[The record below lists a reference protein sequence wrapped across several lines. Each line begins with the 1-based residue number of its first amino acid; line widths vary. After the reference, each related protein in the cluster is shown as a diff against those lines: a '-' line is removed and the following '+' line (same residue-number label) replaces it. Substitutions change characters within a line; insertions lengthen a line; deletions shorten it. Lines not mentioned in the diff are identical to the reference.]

1 VKIKQHKLIILLLCI
16 LFLAGGIEHN
26 IYSQNLDKIGKK
38 GMLNVNGGL
47 NYSSVFYNAQ
57 GIPNRRQPFTW
68 FVNGNVTLSILDV
81 SLPFTFNYS
90 NNQTSYTQPFNIQS
104 FNPTYKWAK
113 GYAGITSMNFS
124 QYTLANH
131 IFTGGGIELS
141 PKNFKFAAMYGR
153 LKKAAEFDSE
163 SNSDINMSY
172 KRMGWG
178 ATAGYEKNGHGI
190 KLIYFAA
197 KDDPNSLT
205 FVPINTNVT
214 PMENTVISI
223 SGKTIFFK
231 KLKFEAE
238 YALSGLTRNVKSPS
252 DLNAYPK
259 NQLPYIFKPNATSQF
274 FSAFKSSVGYNYK
287 IFAISLNYERV
298 EPEYKTLGAYY
309 FNNDLENITLAPA
322 FNLLKGKLNLSLNTG
337 LQRNNLDHSKLNTT
351 NRWVGSVNANYAPN
365 KHWNFTGSFS
375 NFSTYTKQRPQDD
388 PFYKNTLD
396 TLNFY
401 QLSQNSMLSSSYN
414 FGKTKTR
421 QSIVLSLNHQ
431 VTGQN
436 QGGISDPGLFG
447 TTGDVKLPSRIINGN
462 LGHNVSFTKTK
473 TTLSIAI
480 NANYSDLVGFYNFY
494 YGPNLNVGQAFF
506 KNAMRVSLGTS
517 YNQVL
522 SNSLKTSEVFNHRL
536 SINYSPKFSTTKYG
550 KFGVNAST
558 TYLQKLKTSN
568 NAISFNEFTG
578 NLGINYNF

>member
-1 VKIKQHKLIILLLCI
+1 MKTYYKIIVFVISNLAFIIS
-16 LFLAGGIEHN
+16 N
-26 IYSQNLDKIGKK
+26 SQAQSLDKIGKK
-38 GMLNVNGGL
+38 DMVTVSGGL

-68 FVNGNVTLSILDV
+68 FVNGNITATVLDI

-90 NNQTSYTQPFNIQS
+90 NNQVAYTQPFNIQS
-104 FNPTYKWAK
+104 FNPTYKWIK

-131 IFTGGGIELS
+131 IFTGGGVELS

-153 LKKAAEFDSE
+153 LKKASEFDSE
-163 SNSDINMSY
+163 NNSDANMSY

-197 KDDPNSLT
+197 KDDPHSLS

-223 SGKTIFFK
+223 IGKTVFFK
-231 KLKFEAE
+231 KLKLEAE
-238 YALSGLTRNVKSPS
+238 YALSGLTRNVTSPA
-252 DLNAYPK
+252 DLGTYPK

-274 FSAFKSSVGYNYK
+274 FSAFKSSIGYNYK
-287 IFAISLNYERV
+287 FFGVSLNYERV

-309 FNNDLENITLAPA
+309 FNNDLENITLAPT
-322 FNLLKGKLNLSLNTG
+322 FNLLKGKLNVSLNSG
-337 LQRNNLDHSKLNTT
+337 LQRNNLDNSKLNTT
-351 NRWVGSVNANYAPN
+351 KRWVGSVNASYAPN

-401 QLSQNSMLSSSYN
+401 QLSQNSMLSTSYN
-414 FGKTKTR
+414 FGKTKTK
-421 QSIVLSLNHQ
+421 QSIVLALTHQ

-436 QGGISDPGLFG
+436 QGAIADPGMFG
-447 TTGDVKLPSRIINGN
+447 STTNIKLPSRIVNGN
-462 LGHNVSFTKTK
+462 LAHSTSFVKTK
-473 TTLSIAI
+473 TSLSIGL
-480 NANYSDLVGFYNFY
+480 NANYSQLTGFYNFY
-494 YGPNLNVGQAFF
+494 YGPSLNVGQAFF
-506 KNAMRVSLGTS
+506 KNTMKVTLGTT

-522 SNSLKTSEVFNHRL
+522 SNSVKTNEVFNHRL
-536 SINYSPKFSTTKYG
+536 SINYTPKFSTTKFG
-550 KFGVNAST
+550 KFGLTSSII
-558 TYLQKLKTSN
+558 YMQKLKTSI
-568 NAISFNEFTG
+568 NANAFTEFTG
-578 NLGINYNF
+578 NLGLNYNF